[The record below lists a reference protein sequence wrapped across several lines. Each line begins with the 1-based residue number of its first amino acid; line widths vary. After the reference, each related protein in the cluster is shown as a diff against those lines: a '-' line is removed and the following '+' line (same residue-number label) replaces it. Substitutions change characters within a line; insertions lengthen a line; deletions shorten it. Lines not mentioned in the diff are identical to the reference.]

1 MKIAIA
7 FFLIGFV
14 SGCIYG
20 ALKFIVFAFKNN
32 IILQIISDLIFSIL
46 IGLLFLSCIQKY
58 FYGELRLYICLIFAF
73 GIYFQRKTLGKLFAK
88 LELMLYNL
96 GVRTTK
102 RIKTTH
108 FGRIIFK

>member
-1 MKIAIA
+1 MKVAFA
-7 FFLIGFV
+7 FFLIGII

-20 ALKFIVFAFKNN
+20 ALKFVVFVLKNN

-46 IGLLFLSCIQKY
+46 VGTLFLNYIQKY

-73 GIYFQRKTLGKLFAK
+73 GMYFQRKTLGKLFAK
-88 LELMLYNL
+88 LELMLYNV